1 MLPES
6 LGHNK
11 ALNITVRCR
20 DKFISKVLIDNGSA
34 VNICPF
40 TTLRALG
47 IDIGKIRESHVRVRG
62 FDGTQRGVIGEIDL
76 PLQIGPVE
84 FIVEFQVLDISASYN
99 LLLGRP
105 WIHMAGAVP
114 STLHQ
119 TLKFVWNH
127 QEIVVHGE
135 GNNSI
140 YPENSVPVI
149 ESMKELDGSVFHIRE
164 IVCAPRP

>member
-1 MLPES
+1 MKMSCCLKV

-34 VNICPF
+34 VNICHF

-84 FIVEFQVLDISASYN
+84 FIVEFQVFDISASYN

-105 WIHMAGAVP
+105 
-114 STLHQ
+114 
-119 TLKFVWNH
+119 
-127 QEIVVHGE
+127 
-135 GNNSI
+135 
-140 YPENSVPVI
+140 
-149 ESMKELDGSVFHIRE
+149 
-164 IVCAPRP
+164 